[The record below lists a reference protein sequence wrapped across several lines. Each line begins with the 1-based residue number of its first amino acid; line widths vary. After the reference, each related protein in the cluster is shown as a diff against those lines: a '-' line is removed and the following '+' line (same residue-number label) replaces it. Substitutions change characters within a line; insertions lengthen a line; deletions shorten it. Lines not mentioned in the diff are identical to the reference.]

1 MLGTVPVMSE
11 GTNATRRRGSFS
23 KMERAKREERR
34 RRYRDTTPGE
44 RVEEA
49 LRLSEL
55 ASELRAGLRTR
66 GG

>member
-1 MLGTVPVMSE
+1 MLGTVSVVSDA
-11 GTNATRRRGSFS
+11 TNATRRRGSFS
-23 KMERAKREERR
+23 KMERAKREELR

-49 LRLSEL
+49 LRLSAL
-55 ASELRAGLRTR
+55 ASELRSGLRKR

>member
-1 MLGTVPVMSE
+1 VLGTVPIVTG
-11 GTNATRRRGSFS
+11 GTDATRPRRSFS
-23 KMERAKREERR
+23 KIERAKREERR

-49 LRLSEL
+49 LRLSAL
-55 ASELRAGLRTR
+55 AAELRSGLRPR

>member
-1 MLGTVPVMSE
+1 MLGTVPVMSD
-11 GTNATRRRGSFS
+11 GGNARRRGSFS

-34 RRYRDTTPGE
+34 RRYRVTTPGE

-55 ASELRAGLRTR
+55 ASELRSGLRTR